1 MTLQEILKKDLTA
14 AMKEKNEAR
23 KDAIRVIMGEF
34 SRGGKKELSDEE
46 VVAILKKLIK
56 SEKELLTQKG
66 EESSPF
72 LAVVD
77 GYLPKQASD
86 EEIISWV
93 NANIDFT
100 QYKNRV
106 QAMGPILKHFGAAA
120 DGNAVKR
127 ILSEM

>member
-1 MTLQEILKKDLTA
+1 MTLQEMLKTDLTA

-34 SRGGKKELSDEE
+34 ARGGKKELSDEE

-86 EEIISWV
+86 ADIISWV

-100 QYKNRV
+100 QYKNRM
-106 QAMGPILKHFGAAA
+106 QAMGPILKHFGASA